1 MDIEQCIEMINAL
14 RDTYKGMVS
23 AGNIKKGDINRLKH
37 TITEIELAM
46 ISMRKSVQELE
57 IKLKLNKKCK
67 TKQKSTV

>member
-1 MDIEQCIEMINAL
+1 MDIDQCIEMINAL

-37 TITEIELAM
+37 TITEFELAM